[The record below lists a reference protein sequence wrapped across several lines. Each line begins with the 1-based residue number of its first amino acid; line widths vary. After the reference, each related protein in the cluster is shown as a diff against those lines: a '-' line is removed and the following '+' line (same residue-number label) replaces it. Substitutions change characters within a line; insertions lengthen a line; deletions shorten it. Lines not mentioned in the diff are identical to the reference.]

1 VAERAQERGDQRERP
16 CRYQRG
22 HIRPGRRS
30 QEPSASGRSV
40 SGGAGSTDGSGSVGQ
55 TTTSYLVGVCQCT
68 PTAAKPQRFKASDDP
83 GLFVLALARRPSPAS
98 KRRGLRSWYKFL
110 CMHKPVLSTGLATGW
125 SGPSPSAV
133 CLCAVCAD
141 SPTLECNGP
150 ARPHSMSSCTWRASS
165 EARMPDTL
173 HSRCEPALPALLEA
187 DTGWICPLQRVEDV
201 PRRCN
206 GLGGRPIICVQMGWL
221 SILAPPSAEVIH
233 CDGGEHETSDS
244 AQR

>member
-1 VAERAQERGDQRERP
+1 MDTFDRGGDLRNPARAAGLCLGEPAAQMGVAQWTRLLHRTWSGSANAHPPQPDHQRSRPVTILASSCWPLPAVQAQCQSGEGFALGTSSCACISP
-16 CRYQRG
+16 FY
-22 HIRPGRRS
+22 PRRS
-30 QEPSASGRSV
+30 QL
-40 SGGAGSTDGSGSVGQ
+40 GGAGPP
-55 TTTSYLVGVCQCT
+55 LCGVPVC
-68 PTAAKPQRFKASDDP
+68 
-83 GLFVLALARRPSPAS
+83 FVL
-98 KRRGLRSWYKFL
+98 
-110 CMHKPVLSTGLATGW
+110 
-125 SGPSPSAV
+125 
-133 CLCAVCAD
+133 CAD

-150 ARPHSMSSCTWRASS
+150 AHPHSMSSCTWRASS
-165 EARMPDTL
+165 EARMPDAL

-187 DTGWICPLQRVEDV
+187 DTGWVCLLQRVEGV